1 MKSLSPEERERLR
14 SWFLPDRPGPLV
26 GLHVLETGHGAIF
39 ADRWPD
45 PQAILAKS
53 GSNLALHGQAAAIK
67 PEELAELGAGF
78 VAAPDEFFPLLQEA
92 FPGLEV
98 WERVILELEG
108 EPVLRKPGEA
118 EIRRLGSSD
127 VAQLRNLSPGSS
139 WISNTWGSPA
149 ACAEGGRAWGAFIDG
164 RLASVA
170 VSFFVG
176 VRYEDLGVVTEDG
189 FRGQG
194 LSAAC
199 AGELLIDIRQRGRM
213 GSWSTSPD
221 NLASLRVAEKLGFR
235 FVRSDRLYA
244 AGVSIPRPAE

>member
-1 MKSLSPEERERLR
+1 MKLLSPQVRERLR
-14 SWFLPDRPGPLV
+14 SWFLPDRPGPLI

-53 GSNLALHGQAAAIK
+53 GSNLALHGRAAAIE
-67 PEELAELGAGF
+67 PEELAEQGTGF
-78 VAAPDEFFPLLQEA
+78 VAAPDDFLPLLKEA

-108 EPVLRKPGEA
+108 EPARRKAEGA
-118 EIRRLGSSD
+118 EIRRLGAAD
-127 VAQLRNLSPGSS
+127 GTHLRNLSPGSS
-139 WISNTWGSPA
+139 WITNTWGSPA
-149 ACAEGGRAWGAFIDG
+149 ACAAGGKAWGAFIDG

-176 VRYEDLGVVTEDG
+176 ERYEDLGVVTEAG

-199 AGELLIDIRQRGRM
+199 AGELLMDIRQRGRR

-221 NLASLRVAEKLGFR
+221 NLASLRVAEKIGFR